1 MASIERL
8 LGVLVEFVPHLMGAV
23 VVLLVALVVA
33 LLLQRLTARFLET
46 IGLDD
51 LFERTGAA
59 NSLWQLGYEGGPSR
73 LLGFVLFWGII
84 LTGVAGALSVL
95 GLSSLE
101 HTMDQIVNLSG
112 RALVALVILIAGV
125 MSAGWLAELVAR
137 EAEGAGLRGPNVFR
151 RVVFSTIVAIAAL
164 LAAEQ
169 LGLETYVIILLAI
182 VVLATIGL
190 VAALALGQGL
200 ALLSGNIAA
209 GRYVQDGTQVGDVI
223 SSTVSRAPSR
233 NWGTLRLRSAPK
245 KGTSTASRTGPSWR
259 TSSASRRA
267 RPPRKTPRK
276 TPGPSA
282 RGLDLFRAQLYLPTD
297 GL

>member
-1 MASIERL
+1 VSAIERFL
-8 LGVLVEFVPHLMGAV
+8 SVLAEFVPRLVAAV
-23 VVLLVALVVA
+23 VVLLAALVVA
-33 LLLQRLTARFLET
+33 LLLQRLMSRFLEG

-73 LLGFVLFWGII
+73 LLGLVLFWGVI
-84 LTGVAGALSVL
+84 LTGVAGALSAL

-101 HTMDQIVNLSG
+101 NTMDQIVNLSG

-137 EAEGAGLRGPNVFR
+137 EAEKAELRGAGAFR
-151 RVVFSTIVAIAAL
+151 RVVFSAVVAIAAL

-169 LGLETYVIILLAI
+169 LGLETYVLILLAI
-182 VVLATIGL
+182 VVLGTIGL

-209 GRYVQDGTQVGDVI
+209 GRYVQDGTRVGDVI
-223 SSTVSRAPSR
+223 SVDGVEGTVEELGYASITVRSEDGHLYRIPNR
-233 NWGTLRLRSAPK
+233 TLLENVV
-245 KGTSTASRTGPSWR
+245 
-259 TSSASRRA
+259 
-267 RPPRKTPRK
+267 RKQE
-276 TPGPSA
+276 S
-282 RGLDLFRAQLYLPTD
+282 
-297 GL
+297 